1 MAAAVRRERVEA
13 VIIVGC
19 LLVGIGVGM
28 IAGNA
33 GAGALIGLGIGF
45 LGEALFGRGQTPW
58 SRSRSA
64 E

>member
-1 MAAAVRRERVEA
+1 

-28 IAGNA
+28 IAGDA

-45 LGEALFGRGQTPW
+45 LGEGLFGRGRIPW
-58 SRSRSA
+58 GRSRSA
-64 E
+64 D

>member
-1 MAAAVRRERVEA
+1 M
-13 VIIVGC
+13 IIVGC